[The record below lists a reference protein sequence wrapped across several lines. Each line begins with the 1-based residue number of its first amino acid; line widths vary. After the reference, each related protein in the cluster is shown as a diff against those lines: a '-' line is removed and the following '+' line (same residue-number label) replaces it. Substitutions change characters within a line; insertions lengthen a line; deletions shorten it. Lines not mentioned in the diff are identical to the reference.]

1 MTPDIQPSEEQKKE
15 FFKALED
22 FQQSKGLE
30 LRYQKLLEI
39 NKNLENYFKELIESA
54 IYNDELDFVGLL
66 LSEDPEVSK
75 IKIDNKS
82 ILFLLIKNFIGDET
96 AVIISNHIKK
106 FDSIGEDKDDGDNL
120 IVSLFCGG
128 DHQEVYLENSVK
140 KIIEALVANGVSV
153 NDKNNL
159 GTTPLDLCCNFEIF
173 KTLAQHASQETL
185 EKKLR
190 YIVENEDLASE
201 DEINIT
207 KFLLT
212 EKNVKIDGF
221 FDWKWP
227 EIPIYLKAIFAQII
241 LDHGNDEQKKCLTD
255 YSKSVENSPFFA
267 IIDDDIR
274 FDSEPFNFR
283 EEFRNARIAMAIILN
298 KNEALEKIIRD
309 NPKILEEKV
318 KSGLTPVLY
327 AINKGKLDA
336 LEKIISTEP
345 EVLDRKDENG
355 LTPVFHAIW
364 LDKLDALEKI
374 IKARSAVLDQKSKNG
389 FTPVLYAINKGKL
402 DALKKIISASTEV
415 LDRKDENGFTP
426 VFHAIW
432 FDKLDALEKIIKA
445 RSAVLDQKD
454 KSGLT
459 PILYAIKNG
468 KLDALKKILET
479 SEGAL
484 EQKNQQGENPILYS
498 LNTYSNNPSDSNKKI
513 LKLIFQKQFGRDL
526 QDEEIKNLVEF
537 VNNYNFLKLFY
548 NEYGQGMDDIEFK
561 SIVSS
566 ILPSEEELESE
577 LSKNLLKICQTIA
590 QAKEKPSII
599 ECHDASEDKTELH
612 IYKSQLN
619 EHASYFI
626 FHVNA
631 QKKLTKISY
640 CDGHDVFSE
649 RIIIEQI
656 GRDQSPYIY
665 GATTFELNESM
676 DFTPQFGEKFVNE
689 NSKGKTTTEFRL
701 QHFSRENLESKEIFG
716 CKFSGMTHSIP
727 TKMQSRGNCALKSF
741 YVVSRHLFE
750 IQHQIENSTTDRL
763 FTYDEVLKVQGGE
776 GYKSYK
782 DLRQKMVDKAGEKL
796 FESVK
801 NLEKN
806 FLDSIG
812 FFEKMNSLMD
822 RSSMKEESAKPE
834 KSTTKL
840 LQTTLDFIDQINR
853 NKLFK
858 DNLVLDEVNHQKHF
872 NLIATSHLNL
882 SQEDV
887 DKIKFLYEKQEV
899 KIDNFLD
906 WNFQTSQAK
915 NNFVKLVFDYGDEV
929 KKGSFID
936 QLVASDP
943 GKRNKFFEE
952 LDKESLSLILT
963 AFEKQKS
970 KFENFKE
977 VIESLKA
984 NKKDNPHGI
993 EGCINDKFHS
1003 KRIKNKN
1010 KFVKKVE
1017 KKFSEQGKDAYIGQY
1032 LNADPGSRKKHLFGL
1047 KPKRLRFIL
1056 SHSQKILKKLENSD
1070 EIITELKI
1078 YAQRIDQKLV
1088 VEAFSEGTIARY
1100 KRSANEI
1107 SGGDD
1112 DDDPSTSPSNKKQK
1126 LKERKDFSVKK
1137 CSSSG
1142 SLQ

>member
-120 IVSLFCGG
+120 IVSLFCAG
-128 DHQEVYLENSVK
+128 DYQEVYLENSVK

-153 NDKNNL
+153 NDKNNS
-159 GTTPLDLCCNFEIF
+159 GTTPLDLCWNFEIF

-318 KSGLTPVLY
+318 KSGLTPVFY
-327 AINKGKLDA
+327 AIWINELNA
-336 LEKIISTEP
+336 LEAIIRINP
-345 EVLDRKDENG
+345 K
-355 LTPVFHAIW
+355 
-364 LDKLDALEKI
+364 
-374 IKARSAVLDQKSKNG
+374 VLDQKDQDG
-389 FTPVLYAINKGKL
+389 LTPVLYAINKGKL

-459 PILYAIKNG
+459 PVLYAIKNG
-468 KLDALKKILET
+468 KLDALKKIIEA

-612 IYKSQLN
+612 IHHSQLSN
-619 EHASYFI
+619 HASYFI

-631 QKKLTKISY
+631 QNKLTKISY
-640 CDGHDVFSE
+640 CDGHGVFLE
-649 RIIIEQI
+649 RGISRQIEAN
-656 GRDQSPYIY
+656 QSPYIY
-665 GATTFELNESM
+665 GATTFELKESM
-676 DFTPQFGEKFVNE
+676 DFIPQFGENFVNE
-689 NSKGKTTTEFRL
+689 NSKGKTTSEFRL

-727 TKMQSRGNCALKSF
+727 TKMQSRGNCSLKSF
-741 YVVSRHLFE
+741 YVTSRHLLE
-750 IQHQIENSTTDRL
+750 IQHQIEKSTTDRL
-763 FTYDEVLKVQGGE
+763 FTYDEVLKAQGGE

-806 FLDSIG
+806 FLDSIE
-812 FFEKMNSLMD
+812 FFKKMNSLMD
-822 RSSMKEESAKPE
+822 RSSMKEERAKPE

-936 QLVASDP
+936 QLVASNP
-943 GKRNKFFEE
+943 EKREKFFKD
-952 LDKESLSLILT
+952 LSKENLSLILT

-970 KFENFKE
+970 KFENLE
-977 VIESLKA
+977 QTIESLKA
-984 NKKDNPHGI
+984 SKKDNPYGVR
-993 EGCINDKFHS
+993 GCIS
-1003 KRIKNKN
+1003 KEFYSEYTERKNN
-1010 KFVKKVE
+1010 YAKKVE
-1017 KKFSEQGKDAYIGQY
+1017 DEFSEQGKDDYIYEY
-1032 LNADPGSRKKHLFGL
+1032 LNANPIEREEYLSGL
-1047 KPKRLRFIL
+1047 EPKRLSFML
-1056 SHSQKILKKLENSD
+1056 NHSQNILKKLENSD
-1070 EIITELKI
+1070 KIITELKA
-1078 YAQRIDQKLV
+1078 YAQRIDQNLV
-1088 VEAFSEGTIARY
+1088 VEAFSEATIARY
-1100 KRSANEI
+1100 KRSADEKND
-1107 SGGDD
+1107 S